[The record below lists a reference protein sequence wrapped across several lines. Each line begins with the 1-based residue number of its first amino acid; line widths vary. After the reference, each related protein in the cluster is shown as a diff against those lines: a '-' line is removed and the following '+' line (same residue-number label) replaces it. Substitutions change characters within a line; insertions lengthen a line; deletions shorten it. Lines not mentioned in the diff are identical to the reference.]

1 MLMTRSLLSGASLL
15 AIAALLP
22 AHSALAHGFA
32 GQRFFPATI
41 ATDDPFVS
49 DELSAPTVSTI
60 RNPGE
65 GGGQEI
71 DTSIDVSKRITPNFG
86 LGFGET
92 WQHFSNAP
100 SGFGNLE
107 LNAKYQ
113 LLVNAPHE
121 ALLAVGVDAEV
132 GGTGA
137 KKVGADR
144 FSTVTPA
151 LFFGKGMGD
160 LPDSMK
166 WLKPF
171 AVTGSFGIGFPTRA
185 STITDPD
192 SGDVERHSNTFETG
206 LAIEYNLQYLQSSVQ
221 DIGLPAPFN
230 RMIPLVEFA
239 FSTPFNRGQNGL
251 ATGTINPGVAWAGR
265 YFQLTAEAII
275 PANNRSGRNVGG
287 VFQIH
292 FFLDDIFPRTIGR
305 PIFQ

>member
-239 FSTPFNRGQNGL
+239 FSTPFDRGRNGL
-251 ATGTINPGVAWAGR
+251 STGTINPGVAWVGR

>member
-1 MLMTRSLLSGASLL
+1 MTHSLLSGAALL
-15 AIAALLP
+15 ATAMVLP
-22 AHSALAHGFA
+22 HASALAHGFA

-60 RNPGE
+60 RNPGT

-71 DTSIDVSKRITPNFG
+71 DTSIDLAKRITPNFG
-86 LGFGET
+86 IGLGET

-100 SGFGNLE
+100 PGFANLD
-107 LNAKYQ
+107 LSAKYQ

-137 KKVGADR
+137 KRVGADR
-144 FSTVTPA
+144 FSTVTPT

-171 AVTGSFGIGFPTRA
+171 AVTGTFGVGFPTQA
-185 STITDPD
+185 STINADT
-192 SGDVERHSNTFETG
+192 GEIERHSNTFETG
-206 LAIEYNLQYLQSSVQ
+206 LAIEYNLQYLQSAVQ
-221 DIGLPAPFN
+221 DIGLPAPFD
-230 RMIPLVEFA
+230 RMIPLVEFS

-251 ATGTINPGVAWAGR
+251 TTGTINPGIVWAGS
-265 YFQLTAEAII
+265 YFQVGAEAII
-275 PANNRSGRNVGG
+275 PANSRSGRNVGG
-287 VFQIH
+287 VIQLH
-292 FFLDDIFPRTIGR
+292 FFLDDLFPRSIGR

>member
-1 MLMTRSLLSGASLL
+1 MTRSLLSGASLV
-15 AIAALLP
+15 AIALVLP
-22 AHSALAHGFA
+22 DASALAHGFA

-60 RNPGE
+60 RNSGE
-65 GGGQEI
+65 GGGQETDI
-71 DTSIDVSKRITPNFG
+71 SVDMSKRITPNFG
-86 LGFGET
+86 IGFGET
-92 WQHFSNAP
+92 WQNFSNAP
-100 SGFGNLE
+100 SGFDNLD

-113 LLVNAPHE
+113 LLVNEPHE
-121 ALLAVGVDAEV
+121 ALVAVGVDAEV

-137 KKVGADR
+137 RKVGADR

-160 LPDSMK
+160 LPDSME
-166 WLKPF
+166 WLKPL
-171 AVTGSFGIGFPTRA
+171 AITGSLGIGFPTQA
-185 STITDPD
+185 STAGDPVT
-192 SGDVERHSNTFETG
+192 GDVERRSNTFETG

-251 ATGTINPGVAWAGR
+251 ATGTINPGVVWVGR
-265 YFQLTAEAII
+265 RFQIGAEAII
-275 PANNRSGRNVGG
+275 PANNRTGRNVGG
-287 VFQIH
+287 VVQLH
-292 FFLDDIFPRTIGR
+292 FFLDDIFPTTIGR
-305 PIFQ
+305 PIFE

>member
-1 MLMTRSLLSGASLL
+1 MTRPLLSGASLL
-15 AIAALLP
+15 AIALVLP
-22 AHSALAHGFA
+22 NASALAHGFA

-60 RNPGE
+60 RNSGE
-65 GGGQEI
+65 GGGQETDI
-71 DTSIDVSKRITPNFG
+71 SIDVSKRITPNFG
-86 LGFGET
+86 LGFGQT

-100 SGFGNLE
+100 PGFSNLD

-121 ALLAVGVDAEV
+121 ALVAVGVDAEV

-137 KKVGADR
+137 KRVGADR

-171 AVTGSFGIGFPTRA
+171 AITGSLGIGFPTQA
-185 STITDPD
+185 SSVTDPVT
-192 SGDVERHSNTFETG
+192 GDVERHANTFETG

-251 ATGTINPGVAWAGR
+251 TTGTINPGVAWVGR
-265 YFQLTAEAII
+265 HFQIGAEAII
-275 PANNRSGRNVGG
+275 PANNRTGRNVGG
-287 VFQIH
+287 VVQLH
-292 FFLDDIFPRTIGR
+292 FFLDDIFPTTIGR

>member
-1 MLMTRSLLSGASLL
+1 MTRSLLSGASLL
-15 AIAALLP
+15 AIALVLP
-22 AHSALAHGFA
+22 NASALAHGFA

-60 RNPGE
+60 RNSGE
-65 GGGQEI
+65 GGGQETDI
-71 DTSIDVSKRITPNFG
+71 SIDVSKRITPNFG
-86 LGFGET
+86 LGFGQT

-100 SGFGNLE
+100 PGFSNLD

-137 KKVGADR
+137 KRVGADR
-144 FSTVTPA
+144 FSTVTPT

-171 AVTGSFGIGFPTRA
+171 AVTGTFGIGFPTQA
-185 STITDPD
+185 GTTDPD
-192 SGDVERHSNTFETG
+192 TGDVERHPNTFETG

-239 FSTPFNRGQNGL
+239 FSTPFNRGRNGQT
-251 ATGTINPGVAWAGR
+251 TGTINPGVAWAGR

-275 PANNRSGRNVGG
+275 PANNRTGRNVGG
-287 VFQIH
+287 VVQLH
-292 FFLDDIFPRTIGR
+292 FFLDDIFPRSIGR

>member
-1 MLMTRSLLSGASLL
+1 MTRSLLSV
-15 AIAALLP
+15 AALLATALVLP
-22 AHSALAHGFA
+22 HASALAHGFA

-60 RNPGE
+60 RNSGE

-71 DTSIDVSKRITPNFG
+71 DTSIDVSKRITPNLG
-86 LGFGET
+86 LGLGET

-100 SGFGNLE
+100 SAFGNLE

-113 LLVNAPHE
+113 LLVDAPHE

-137 KKVGADR
+137 RKVGADR
-144 FSTVTPA
+144 FSTVTPT

-171 AVTGSFGIGFPTRA
+171 AITGTLGVGFPTQA
-185 STITDPD
+185 GTTDPD
-192 SGDVERHSNTFETG
+192 SGGVERPSNTFETG

-239 FSTPFNRGQNGL
+239 FSTPFNRGRSGL
-251 ATGTINPGVAWAGR
+251 STGTINPGVAWVGR

-275 PANNRSGRNVGG
+275 PANNRTGRNVGG
-287 VFQIH
+287 VVQLH
-292 FFLDDIFPRTIGR
+292 FFLDDLFPRSIGR

>member
-1 MLMTRSLLSGASLL
+1 MTRTLLSGASLL
-15 AIAALLP
+15 AIALVLP
-22 AHSALAHGFA
+22 NQSALAHGFA

-60 RNPGE
+60 RNTGP

-71 DTSIDVSKRITPNFG
+71 DTSVDISKRITPSFG
-86 LGFGET
+86 IGAGET

-100 SGFGNLE
+100 SGFGNLDV
-107 LNAKYQ
+107 NAKYQ

-121 ALLAVGVDAEV
+121 ALLAIGIDAEV

-144 FSTVTPA
+144 FSTVTPTF
-151 LFFGKGMGD
+151 FFGKGMGD

-171 AVTGSFGIGFPTRA
+171 AVTGTLGVGFPTQG
-185 STITDPD
+185 STVTDPD
-192 SGDVERHSNTFETG
+192 TGDLERHSNTFETG

-230 RMIPLVEFA
+230 RMIPLVEFS
-239 FSTPFNRGQNGL
+239 FSTPFNRGQNGQT
-251 ATGTINPGVAWAGR
+251 TGTINPGVAWAGR

-275 PANNRSGRNVGG
+275 PANNRTGRNVGG
-287 VFQIH
+287 VVQLH
-292 FFLDDIFPRTIGR
+292 FFLDDLFPTTIGR

>member
-1 MLMTRSLLSGASLL
+1 MTRSLLSV
-15 AIAALLP
+15 AALLAMALVLP
-22 AHSALAHGFA
+22 NASALAHGFA

-60 RNPGE
+60 RNTGE
-65 GGGQEI
+65 GGGQET

-137 KKVGADR
+137 RKVGADR
-144 FSTVTPA
+144 FSTVTPT

-171 AVTGSFGIGFPTRA
+171 AITGTLGVGFPTQA
-185 STITDPD
+185 GTTDPD
-192 SGDVERHSNTFETG
+192 SGGVERHSNTFETG

-239 FSTPFNRGQNGL
+239 FSTPFNRGRSGL
-251 ATGTINPGVAWAGR
+251 STGTINPGVAWVGR

-275 PANNRSGRNVGG
+275 PANNRTGRNVGG
-287 VFQIH
+287 VIQLH
-292 FFLDDIFPRTIGR
+292 FFLDDLFPRSIGR

>member
-1 MLMTRSLLSGASLL
+1 MFMTRSLLSGASLL

-22 AHSALAHGFA
+22 TTPALAHGFA

-49 DELSAPTVSTI
+49 DELSLPTVSTI
-60 RNPGE
+60 RNPGP

-71 DTSIDVSKRITPNFG
+71 DISADLAKRITPSFG
-86 LGFGET
+86 LGIGQT

-100 SGFGNLE
+100 PGFSNLS
-107 LNAKYQ
+107 LSAKYQ
-113 LLVNAPHE
+113 LLIDAPHE

-137 KKVGADR
+137 KRVGADR
-144 FSTVTPA
+144 FSTVTPS

-171 AVTGSFGIGFPTRA
+171 AITGSLGVGFPTQA
-185 STITDPD
+185 STIVDPD
-192 SGDVERHSNTFETG
+192 TGDVERHSNTLETG
-206 LAIEYNLQYLQSSVQ
+206 IAIEYSLPYLQSAVQ

-230 RMIPLVEFA
+230 RMIPLVEFS
-239 FSTPFNRGQNGL
+239 FSTPFNRGNNGL
-251 ATGTINPGVAWAGR
+251 TTGTINPGVVWAGR
-265 YFQLTAEAII
+265 YFQVAAEAII
-275 PANNRSGRNVGG
+275 PANNRTGRNVGG
-287 VFQIH
+287 VIQLH
-292 FFLDDIFPRTIGR
+292 FFLDDLFPTSIGR

>member
-1 MLMTRSLLSGASLL
+1 MTRSLLSGAATV
-15 AIAALLP
+15 AIALVLP
-22 AHSALAHGFA
+22 DAAALAHGFA

-60 RNPGE
+60 RNSGP

-71 DTSIDVSKRITPNFG
+71 DTSIDFSKRITPSFG

-100 SGFGNLE
+100 SGFANLE
-107 LNAKYQ
+107 LSAKYQ
-113 LLVNAPHE
+113 LLVDAPHE
-121 ALLAVGVDAEV
+121 ALLAAGIDAEI

-137 KKVGADR
+137 TKVGADR
-144 FSTVTPA
+144 FSTLTPA

-160 LPDSMK
+160 LPDGMK

-171 AVTGSFGIGFPTRA
+171 AITGSFGVGFPTQA
-185 STITDPD
+185 GTTDPD
-192 SGDVERHSNTFETG
+192 TGDVERHPNTFETG
-206 LAIEYNLQYLQSSVQ
+206 LAIEYSLPYLQSAVQ

-230 RMIPLVEFA
+230 RMIPLVEFS

-251 ATGTINPGVAWAGR
+251 TTGTINPGVVWAGS
-265 YFQLTAEAII
+265 YFQVGAEAII
-275 PANNRSGRNVGG
+275 PANSRSGRNVGG
-287 VFQIH
+287 VIQLH
-292 FFLDDIFPRTIGR
+292 FFLDDIFPRSIGR

>member
-1 MLMTRSLLSGASLL
+1 MTRSLLSGASLL
-15 AIAALLP
+15 AIALVLP
-22 AHSALAHGFA
+22 NQSALAHGFA

-60 RNPGE
+60 RNTGP

-71 DTSIDVSKRITPNFG
+71 DTSVDMSKRITPNFG
-86 LGFGET
+86 LGLGET

-107 LNAKYQ
+107 LSAKYQ

>member
-1 MLMTRSLLSGASLL
+1 MTRSLLSGASLL
-15 AIAALLP
+15 TIVALLP
-22 AHSALAHGFA
+22 NASALAHGFA

-60 RNPGE
+60 RNSGP

-71 DTSIDVSKRITPNFG
+71 DTSVDMSKRITPSFG
-86 LGFGET
+86 IGFGET

-100 SGFGNLE
+100 PGFSNLRV
-107 LNAKYQ
+107 NAKYQ
-113 LLVNAPHE
+113 LLVDAPHE
-121 ALLAVGVDAEV
+121 ALLAAGLDADV

-137 KKVGADR
+137 KRVGADR
-144 FSTVTPA
+144 FSTLTPA

-171 AVTGSFGIGFPTRA
+171 AVTGTLGVGFPTQA
-185 STITDPD
+185 STTNPD
-192 SGDVERHSNTFETG
+192 TGDVERHSNTLETG
-206 LAIEYNLQYLQSSVQ
+206 IAIEYSLLYLQSAVQ

-230 RMIPLVEFA
+230 RMIPLVEFS

-251 ATGTINPGVAWAGR
+251 TTGTINPGIIWAGR
-265 YFQLTAEAII
+265 YFQLAAEAII
-275 PANNRSGRNVGG
+275 PANSRTGRNVGG
-287 VFQIH
+287 VIQLH
-292 FFLDDIFPRTIGR
+292 FFLDDLFPTSIGR

>member
-1 MLMTRSLLSGASLL
+1 MTRSLLSGAALL
-15 AIAALLP
+15 ATVMALP
-22 AHSALAHGFA
+22 HASALAHGFA

-60 RNPGE
+60 RNTGR
-65 GGGQEI
+65 GAGQEI
-71 DTSIDVSKRITPNFG
+71 DTSVDLAKRITPSFGIG
-86 LGFGET
+86 LGDT

-100 SGFGNLE
+100 PGFSNLDVS
-107 LNAKYQ
+107 AKYQ
-113 LLVNAPHE
+113 LLVDAPHE
-121 ALLAVGVDAEV
+121 ALLAIGVDAEV

-137 KKVGADR
+137 KRVGADR
-144 FSTVTPA
+144 FSTVTPT

-171 AVTGSFGIGFPTRA
+171 AVTGTFGVGFPTQA
-185 STITDPD
+185 SSVTDPD
-192 SGDVERHSNTFETG
+192 TGEIERNPNTLETG
-206 LAIEYNLQYLQSSVQ
+206 FAIEYSLPYLQSSVQ

-230 RMIPLVEFA
+230 RMIPLVEFS

-251 ATGTINPGVAWAGR
+251 TTGTINPGIIWAGS
-265 YFQLTAEAII
+265 YFQIGAEAII
-275 PANNRSGRNVGG
+275 PANSRSGRNVGG
-287 VFQIH
+287 VIQLH
-292 FFLDDIFPRTIGR
+292 FFLDDLFPKSIGR

>member
-1 MLMTRSLLSGASLL
+1 MTRSLLWGASLL
-15 AIAALLP
+15 AIVLVLP
-22 AHSALAHGFA
+22 NASALAHGFA

-49 DELSAPTVSTI
+49 DELSAPTVSTV
-60 RNPGE
+60 RNSGE

-86 LGFGET
+86 LGFAET

-107 LNAKYQ
+107 LSAKYQ
-113 LLVNAPHE
+113 LLVDAPHE

-137 KKVGADR
+137 RKVGADR
-144 FSTVTPA
+144 FSTVTPT

-166 WLKPF
+166 WLKPL
-171 AVTGSFGIGFPTRA
+171 AVTGTLGFGFPTRA
-185 STITDPD
+185 STVTDPD

-251 ATGTINPGVAWAGR
+251 TTGTINPGVAWAGR

-287 VFQIH
+287 VVQLH
-292 FFLDDIFPRTIGR
+292 FFLDDIFPTTIGR

>member
-1 MLMTRSLLSGASLL
+1 LTIRARLSGASLV
-15 AIAALLP
+15 AAALLLP
-22 AHSALAHGFA
+22 SAAALAHGFA

-49 DELSAPTVSTI
+49 DELSAPTVSTV
-60 RNPGE
+60 RNPGP

-71 DTSIDVSKRITPNFG
+71 DTSIDVSKRITPSFG
-86 LGFGET
+86 IGFGET

-121 ALLAVGVDAEV
+121 LLLAVGVDAEV

-137 KKVGADR
+137 AKVGADR

-160 LPDSMK
+160 LPDSLK
-166 WLKPF
+166 WLKPL
-171 AVTGSFGIGFPTRA
+171 AVTGSFGIGFPTQA
-185 STITDPD
+185 GTTDPD

-206 LAIEYNLQYLQSSVQ
+206 IAIEYSLQYLQSSVQ

-251 ATGTINPGVAWAGR
+251 TTGTINPGVVWAGR
-265 YFQLTAEAII
+265 YFQVAAEAII
-275 PANNRSGRNVGG
+275 PANSRSGRNVGG
-287 VFQIH
+287 VVQLH
-292 FFLDDIFPRTIGR
+292 FFLDDLFPTTIGR

>member
-1 MLMTRSLLSGASLL
+1 MTRSRLSRISLL
-15 AIAALLP
+15 AIALVLP
-22 AHSALAHGFA
+22 DASALAHGFA

-60 RNPGE
+60 RNSGA
-65 GGGQEI
+65 GGSQETDI
-71 DTSIDVSKRITPNFG
+71 SVDVSKRITPRFG

-92 WQHFSNAP
+92 WQHLSNAP
-100 SGFGNLE
+100 SGFGNLD

-113 LLVNAPHE
+113 LLVNEPHE
-121 ALLAVGVDAEV
+121 ALLAAGLDAEV

-137 KKVGADR
+137 RKVGADR

-166 WLKPF
+166 WLKPV
-171 AVTGSFGIGFPTRA
+171 AVTGSFGVGFPTQA
-185 STITDPD
+185 GTTDPD
-192 SGDVERHSNTFETG
+192 TGDVERHSNTFETG

-239 FSTPFNRGQNGL
+239 FSTPFNRGQSGL
-251 ATGTINPGVAWAGR
+251 TTGTINPGVVWVGR
-265 YFQLTAEAII
+265 YFQIGAEAII
-275 PANNRSGRNVGG
+275 PANNRTGRNVGG
-287 VFQIH
+287 VVQLH
-292 FFLDDIFPRTIGR
+292 FFLDDIFPHSIGR
-305 PIFQ
+305 AIFE